1 VESLLP
7 EDDEVEQQSIATFC
21 LSPNGKEIVVAT
33 TRFSLAHYHI
43 DTRECQRVIKAHR
56 MPILS
61 MDFDHTSTLVA
72 TGSADRSVKVWDI
85 LKGYCTHSFT
95 NHTDIVKVVRFH
107 PDPDK
112 LALFSSSDDNSI
124 CMFDLRTSS
133 CIAQFRDHVSLPSSL
148 TFTHD
153 GSILVSSGR
162 DKVCS
167 IERSLS
173 LPLCLFFDVSVDFAP
188 MITCLPF
195 LLLWFATMACSLVW

>member
-1 VESLLP
+1 MSLKDSVDGITKVWKAHKVLEPYFRGGKVDISEASNRLVTELDGSIKLVQWDAQSNVESLLP

-124 CMFDLRTSS
+124 CMFDLR
-133 CIAQFRDHVSLPSSL
+133 
-148 TFTHD
+148 
-153 GSILVSSGR
+153 
-162 DKVCS
+162 
-167 IERSLS
+167 
-173 LPLCLFFDVSVDFAP
+173 
-188 MITCLPF
+188 
-195 LLLWFATMACSLVW
+195 